1 VRGLTTEALQQ
12 HGLYQLLRASGIVV
26 HAAAQ
31 TIGARAATQAEA
43 QLLTVTR
50 GAPLLTMERITYDEA
65 GQAIEY
71 GTHIY
76 RARYSF
82 ELSLVA
88 R

>member
-1 VRGLTTEALQQ
+1 MIVASRMK
-12 HGLYQLLRASGIVV
+12 LLRASGIVLR
-26 HAAAQ
+26 AAAQ
-31 TIGARAATQAEA
+31 TIGARAATQAGARMLEE
-43 QLLTVTR
+43 TK
-50 GAPLLTMERITYDEA
+50 GAPLLTMERITYDDA

-76 RARYSF
+76 RASRYSF